1 MKTNKWRSG
10 EWVYDAFIHLTLLL
24 KVVVCVGPFL
34 NVLSKSLSAD
44 WAIIA
49 GKVTLLPQG
58 FTLSNMKYVATNP
71 HFLSA
76 FKISLLITIVGTL
89 ASLLLTVV
97 TAYPLSKRDLPG
109 VNVLVLLF
117 VITMLFSGGL
127 IPTYLLVKQ
136 LGMLNHLSSLVVP
149 GLVNVFNLLLIKN
162 YYESL
167 PESLEESARID
178 GASNMRIIF
187 RIVLPLSAPVI
198 ATISLFYAVAYWSDW
213 FQAMIYINTPALK
226 PLQLYLRDIVLE
238 ATSDPLD
245 ATRNLDQLLNLSPEG
260 IRNATVILSTVPI
273 LLVYPFLQKHFIK
286 GILIG
291 SVKG

>member
-1 MKTNKWRSG
+1 M
-10 EWVYDAFIHLTLLL
+10 
-24 KVVVCVGPFL
+24 VVVCVGPFL

-76 FKISLLITIVGTL
+76 FKISLFITIVGTL

-167 PESLEESARID
+167 PESLEESARMD